1 MLRLSGP
8 VSPGSTPMSYQALA
22 RKYRPQTFEDVLGQT
37 SAVQTLRNSIE
48 QQRIHQAYLFSGVR
62 GVGKTSAA
70 RIFAKALNCV
80 EGPTVTPCNVC
91 TICREIT
98 EGIDLDVREID
109 AATYT
114 QVDNIRELREVTQFQ
129 PARDRNRIFII
140 DEAHML
146 SGGAW
151 NALLKLIEE
160 PPPHVVF
167 IMATTEMQKVPQTIL
182 SRVQQFVFRR
192 ITVEEMVGRLR
203 EICETEGIE
212 AEPEALEILARRG
225 DGSVRDSLSLLDQ
238 TVAFSG
244 RRLSAADVATV
255 LGLSD
260 TKFFAKLV
268 ETIEEGDTSEIIT
281 LLDEAAVSGRD
292 FKLLYRD
299 LLSYLRTLLL
309 LASGAKDS
317 LTGLE
322 NEPLAKAKEVA
333 ERFEPTELLRMINL
347 LLRDD
352 ELVSRS
358 EQQRLV
364 VEIALIR
371 AAMLPRLRAV
381 EDLIREGGTP
391 AVSARAAALP
401 RRTRSRGAQ
410 PSDEESRPAAGSDQ
424 HPREQPEGSVR
435 RLIEEFTAVRRIAGN
450 YLRGAKS
457 VTDDERSISFGFDEE
472 NRFMVEQLEQEDVF
486 SALLET
492 ARKLY
497 GREMAVTLEVVAP
510 DEPVRSA
517 EQKAVE
523 DDPVLSAFARHLGG
537 EIIPSK

>member
-1 MLRLSGP
+1 
-8 VSPGSTPMSYQALA
+8 MSYQALA
-22 RKYRPQTFEDVLGQT
+22 RKYRPQTFEDVLGQS

-48 QQRIHQAYLFSGVR
+48 HQRIHQAYLFSGVR

-80 EGPTVTPCNVC
+80 EGPTVTPCNEC

-146 SGGAW
+146 SSGAW

-167 IMATTEMQKVPQTIL
+167 IMATTEMHKVPQTIL
-182 SRVQQFVFRR
+182 SRVQQFVFGR
-192 ITVEEMVGRLR
+192 ITAEEMMRRLR
-203 EICETEGIE
+203 EICEAEGIE

-244 RRLSAADVATV
+244 RQLSAADVATA

-260 TKFFAKLV
+260 TKFFAELV
-268 ETIEEGDTSEIIT
+268 ETIEQGETSEIIT

-322 NEPLAKAKEVA
+322 NEPLERAREVA
-333 ERFEPTELLRMINL
+333 GRFEATELLRMINL

-381 EDLIREGGTP
+381 EDLIREGGSP
-391 AVSARAAALP
+391 PVSARAAALP
-401 RRTRSRGAQ
+401 GRARSGRAK
-410 PSDEESRPAAGSDQ
+410 PSGGESEQAAGSEE
-424 HPREQPEGSVR
+424 RRRGQPEGSVR
-435 RLIEEFTAVRRIAGN
+435 RLIEEFAAVRRIAGN

-457 VTDDERSISFGFDEE
+457 VSDDEDTIRFAFDEV
-472 NRFMVEQLEQEDVF
+472 NRFMVEQLQQEDAF
-486 SALLET
+486 SGLLET
-492 ARKLY
+492 ARTLY
-497 GREMAVTLEVVAP
+497 GREMAITFEVVAP
-510 DEPVRSA
+510 EEPVRSA

>member
-1 MLRLSGP
+1 
-8 VSPGSTPMSYQALA
+8 MSYQALA

-146 SGGAW
+146 SAGAW

-182 SRVQQFVFRR
+182 SRVQQFVFGR
-192 ITVEEMVGRLR
+192 ITVEEMMGRLR
-203 EICETEGIE
+203 EICVTEGIE

-244 RRLSAADVATV
+244 RRLSAADVATA

-260 TKFFAKLV
+260 TKFFSELV
-268 ETIEEGDTSEIIT
+268 ETIEQGDTSRIIT

-322 NEPLAKAKEVA
+322 NEPLAKAKDVA
-333 ERFEPTELLRMINL
+333 ERFDPTELLRMINL

-371 AAMLPRLRAV
+371 TAMLPRLRAV
-381 EDLIREGGTP
+381 EDLIREGGAP
-391 AVSARAAALP
+391 AVSGRAAALP
-401 RRTRSRGAQ
+401 GRSRSRRSQ
-410 PSDEESRPAAGSDQ
+410 PSGSENPKTAEDDEPSRG
-424 HPREQPEGSVR
+424 QPEGSVR
-435 RLIEEFTAVRRIAGN
+435 RLIEEFAAVRRIAGN

-457 VTDDERSISFGFDEE
+457 VSDDESSITFTFEEE
-472 NRFMVEQLEQEDVF
+472 NRFMVEQLQQEDAF
-486 SALLET
+486 AALLET
-492 ARKLY
+492 ARKVY
-497 GREMAVTLEVVAP
+497 GRDMEITLAVVAP